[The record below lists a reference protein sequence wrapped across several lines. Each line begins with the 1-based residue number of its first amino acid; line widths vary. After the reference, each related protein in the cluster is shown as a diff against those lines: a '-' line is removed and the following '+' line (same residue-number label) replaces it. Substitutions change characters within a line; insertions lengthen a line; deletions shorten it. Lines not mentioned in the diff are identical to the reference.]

1 MMNWINFPR
10 FKIEEEKQPKKK
22 KKKSN
27 MKWSTI
33 TFIITLLMM
42 IVCFNLGYVV
52 CEIDMEEQLQDKQI
66 ELNICLS
73 SMDLFKEDF
82 DAFCAERFEK
92 MGC

>member
-1 MMNWINFPR
+1 MNWINFPR
-10 FKIEEEKQPKKK
+10 FKIEEEKQSKKK
-22 KKKSN
+22 ELN

-52 CEIDMEEQLQDKQI
+52 CKIDTEEQLQDKQI
-66 ELNICLS
+66 ELNICMAN
-73 SMDLFKEDF
+73 MDLFKEDL

>member
-1 MMNWINFPR
+1 MNWINFPR

-22 KKKSN
+22 ESN
-27 MKWSTI
+27 MKGSII

-52 CEIDMEEQLQDKQI
+52 CEIDMEEQLHDKQI
-66 ELNICLS
+66 ELNICMAN
-73 SMDLFKEDF
+73 MDLFKEDL

>member
-22 KKKSN
+22 ELN
-27 MKWSTI
+27 MKWSI

-52 CEIDMEEQLQDKQI
+52 CEIDMEEQLHDKQI
-66 ELNICLS
+66 ELNICLAN
-73 SMDLFKEDF
+73 MDLFKEDL

>member
-1 MMNWINFPR
+1 MNWINFPR

-22 KKKSN
+22 ELN
-27 MKWSTI
+27 MKWSI

-52 CEIDMEEQLQDKQI
+52 CEIDMEEQLHDKQI
-66 ELNICLS
+66 ELNICTS

-82 DAFCAERFEK
+82 DAFCAEWFEK

>member
-1 MMNWINFPR
+1 MNWINFPR

-22 KKKSN
+22 ELN
-27 MKWSTI
+27 MKWSI

-52 CEIDMEEQLQDKQI
+52 CEIDMEEQLHDKQI
-66 ELNICLS
+66 ELNICLAN
-73 SMDLFKEDF
+73 MDLFKEDL

>member
-1 MMNWINFPR
+1 MNWINFPR

-22 KKKSN
+22 ESN
-27 MKWSTI
+27 MKGSVI

-42 IVCFNLGYVV
+42 FICFNLGYVV
-52 CEIDMEEQLQDKQI
+52 CEIDMEEQLHDKQI
-66 ELNICLS
+66 ELNICMAN
-73 SMDLFKEDF
+73 MDLFKEDF

>member
-1 MMNWINFPR
+1 MNWINFPR

-22 KKKSN
+22 ESN
-27 MKWSTI
+27 MKGSII

-52 CEIDMEEQLQDKQI
+52 CEIDMEEQLHDKQI
-66 ELNICLS
+66 ELNICMAN
-73 SMDLFKEDF
+73 MDLFKEDF